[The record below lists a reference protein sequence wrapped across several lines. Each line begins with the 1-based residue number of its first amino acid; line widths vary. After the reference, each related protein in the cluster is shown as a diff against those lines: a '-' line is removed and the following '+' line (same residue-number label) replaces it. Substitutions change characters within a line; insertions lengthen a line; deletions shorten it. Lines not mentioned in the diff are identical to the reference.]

1 MTFSRKKTVFSG
13 VKVVFSD
20 EKTVFSDE
28 KTVFS
33 REKTVFRSTKA
44 RFSDVGRR
52 KRRFPLAVSRIFS
65 NFAHSFINKVIKG
78 LE

>member
-1 MTFSRKKTVFSG
+1 MTFSRKKTVFSS
-13 VKVVFSD
+13 VKV
-20 EKTVFSDE
+20 VFSDE

>member
-13 VKVVFSD
+13 VKV
-20 EKTVFSDE
+20 VFSDE